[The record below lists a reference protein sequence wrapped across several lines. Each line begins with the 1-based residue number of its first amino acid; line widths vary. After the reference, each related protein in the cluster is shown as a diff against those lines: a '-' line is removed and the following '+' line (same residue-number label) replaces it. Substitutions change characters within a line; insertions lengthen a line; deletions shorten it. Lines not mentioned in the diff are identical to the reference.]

1 MQDKR
6 YTQII
11 KIKVFNPKGIN
22 PKGIIR
28 KIEYN
33 RRVQGNRSASDIG
46 SKQIPPNQ
54 VKTLNKIRRNI
65 TDILIIIIINTKN
78 FLQSG
83 FKNSFIF
90 ISQPL

>member
-1 MQDKR
+1 MILKGR
-6 YTQII
+6 Y
-11 KIKVFNPKGIN
+11 KVIH
-22 PKGIIR
+22 
-28 KIEYN
+28 
-33 RRVQGNRSASDIG
+33 GNRSASDIG

-54 VKTLNKIRRNI
+54 ITLNKIRRNI
-65 TDILIIIIINTKN
+65 TDILTIIAINTKN